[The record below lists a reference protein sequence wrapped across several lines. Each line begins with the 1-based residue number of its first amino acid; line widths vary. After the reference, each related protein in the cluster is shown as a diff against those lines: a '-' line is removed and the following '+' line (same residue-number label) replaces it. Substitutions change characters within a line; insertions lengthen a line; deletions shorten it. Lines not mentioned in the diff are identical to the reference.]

1 MDAQAFLEMLKS
13 SEPKQTVQKI
23 EQPKTV
29 QKEVDTTK
37 DFEVSNQP
45 SLSKKDDG
53 MIATN
58 QFLEQLI
65 KGVGFDVDKVP
76 NFSEIA
82 QRLQPNLVHPTVEK
96 GLTNLDNHDIIKDIS
111 PSRKN
116 DESDIRK
123 EALKRLIQKYK
134 G

>member
-13 SEPKQTVQKI
+13 SEPKQTVQKV
-23 EQPKTV
+23 EQPRTV
-29 QKEVDTTK
+29 QREVDTTK
-37 DFEVSNQP
+37 DFEISNQP
-45 SLSKKDDG
+45 ALEKKDDG

-82 QRLQPNLVHPTVEK
+82 QRLQPNLVQPIVEK

-116 DESDIRK
+116 NESDIRK

>member
-82 QRLQPNLVHPTVEK
+82 QRLQPNLVQPTVEK